1 MIAFKID
8 TSQIRK
14 LGVVLDEFGK
24 DQVPFATARGLTQ
37 TAQDARAAIAT
48 RLADDFTI
56 RANWVARGI
65 RIQVA
70 TKHSLESAVGSVD
83 RFMEMQATGGEREG
97 RDGKRV
103 AVPEAARKTPS
114 SITRPSKWPGKLL
127 LDRKRYFAKPIGSG
141 DAIGVF
147 KRLGRD
153 GRAGVQLWYVLAKSS
168 TIQARWPFE
177 AIVDQIARE
186 RLNDNI
192 VKMLNLALKDSWE
205 RWRQLEIQSAR
216 TKRGR

>member
-1 MIAFKID
+1 MIGFKID
-8 TSQIRK
+8 TSQIVK
-14 LGVVLDEFGK
+14 LGEVLDDFGK
-24 DQVPFATARGLTQ
+24 DQVPFAMAKGLTLTAR
-37 TAQDARAAIAT
+37 DAKDAVAA

-70 TKHSLESAVGSVD
+70 TKYTLEAAVGSVD

-127 LDRKRYFAKPIGSG
+127 LDRKRYFAKPIGTG

-147 KRLGRD
+147 RRLGRD
-153 GRAGVQLWYVLAKSS
+153 GRAGVQLWYVLAKSA
-168 TIQARWPFE
+168 TLQARWPFE
-177 AIVDQIARE
+177 SIVQDTAAK
-186 RLNDNI
+186 RLNPNI
-192 VKMLNLALKDSWE
+192 VAALNAALKESADL
-205 RWRQLEIQSAR
+205 WRLS
-216 TKRGR
+216 RGVKI